1 MSTVF
6 SRNLRF
12 VIVVAALICSALV
25 YAKTTDSSPSEKPT
39 MNAAAT
45 STATSADAMPAAV
58 SVHEFTMKDID
69 GKDVKL
75 ADYKGKVL
83 LVVNVA
89 SKCGNTPQYEGLQR
103 IYDKYKTQ
111 GLVVLGFPANNFM
124 GQEPGTDAE
133 IKTFCSTKYNV
144 SFPMFSKISVKGADM
159 HPLYQF
165 LTSTKGME
173 GEVTW
178 NFGKFLVGKDGK
190 VVARFTPREQPESEN
205 VTKAIESALK

>member
-1 MSTVF
+1 MIMSTMF

-12 VIVVAALICSALV
+12 AIVVAALVCSALA
-25 YAKTTDSSPSEKPT
+25 YAKTTSTTNSEKPA
-39 MNAAAT
+39 MNANA
-45 STATSADAMPAAV
+45 PAA

-89 SKCGNTPQYEGLQR
+89 SKCGNTPQYEGLQKL
-103 IYDKYKTQ
+103 YDKYKAQ
-111 GLVVLGFPANNFM
+111 GLVILGFPANNFM
-124 GQEPGTDAE
+124 GQEPGTDAD

-144 SFPMFSKISVKGADM
+144 TFPMFSKISVKGADI

-165 LTSTKGME
+165 LTSAKGFE
-173 GEVTW
+173 GDVSW

-190 VVARFTPREQPESEN
+190 VIARFTPREQPESEN
-205 VTKAIESALK
+205 VTKAIEAALK